1 MVNLMMKKNEN
12 RPGYKKTKVG
22 WIPEEWEAVNG
33 KDISKKI
40 TKGSSPNWQGF
51 DYQSDGVLFITSEN
65 VRDGYLDISSPKFL
79 PLEFNKKLKHSV
91 LEEGDL
97 LINIVGA
104 SIGRACKFSGSEWPA
119 NVNQAVCVLRCKT
132 DVSYEFLLSYFQTSR
147 AIDRLFSSQVES
159 ARPNVSLT
167 DIRDFPL
174 PRPPFPEQ
182 KAIAGVLECWDR
194 GIRNLELKIE
204 NKRRTKK
211 GLMQRLLSGKTRL
224 SGFSNDWKEKK
235 IDEIFDVT
243 RGQVLA
249 VSKMQQNQNEKYCY
263 PVYSS
268 QTKSNGLTGY
278 YTEHLY
284 ENAITWTTD
293 GANAGDVKYR
303 SGKFYCT
310 NVCGVLLGEYTN
322 QCIAEMLNMVSEKY
336 VSYVGNPKLM
346 NNVMAKIKITLP
358 PLEEQQAI
366 AKVLSAAD
374 GEIEVLERKLAT
386 WKDQKKFLL
395 NNLVTGSIRLPEFR
409 TTN

>member
-1 MVNLMMKKNEN
+1 MVNFMMKTQNEN
-12 RPGYKKTKVG
+12 RLGYKRMALGEVADIYSGGTPSRANPKFWGGNIPWVKTTQIKNSI
-22 WIPEEWEAVNG
+22 IPESEVDEW
-33 KDISKKI
+33 I
-40 TKGSSPNWQGF
+40 T
-51 DYQSDGVLFITSEN
+51 
-65 VRDGYLDISSPKFL
+65 
-79 PLEFNKKLKHSV
+79 
-91 LEEGDL
+91 EEGFKKSSAKMIPKGTIL
-97 LINIVGA
+97 MAMYGQGKTR
-104 SIGRACKFSGSEWPA
+104 GRVAVLGLNA
-119 NVNQAVCVLRCKT
+119 TINQACAAISLKSTANRNFV
-132 DVSYEFLLSYFQTSR
+132 FQQLLSKYTVIRKMSNSGGQ
-147 AIDRLFSSQVES
+147 DNLS
-159 ARPNVSLT
+159 AGLIKEITISLP
-167 DIRDFPL
+167 PL
-174 PRPPFPEQ
+174 PEQ

-211 GLMQRLLSGKTRL
+211 GLMQRLLSGKLRL
-224 SGFSNDWKEKK
+224 PGFSNDWKEKK